1 MCETALCDTIT
12 QDNVL
17 GPFLNQSLPHSVPP
31 FTIQYYVFEIGIIA
45 NNGHS

>member
-17 GPFLNQSLPHSVPP
+17 GPLFAFTQTLHLEHALTCNLLSLM
-31 FTIQYYVFEIGIIA
+31 IG
-45 NNGHS
+45 N

>member
-17 GPFLNQSLPHSVPP
+17 GPFLTSLHFKPAFHRVTYEVQFFDFGTHS
-31 FTIQYYVFEIGIIA
+31 
-45 NNGHS
+45 